1 MTAKRKRWAVWRDTT
16 MEAHH
21 DNPWIGAPERHWVY
35 RYAGHA
41 FPTHAEALAHADRM
55 ARTVEV
61 TLPRIGTKFT
71 YKQQTNPYYD
81 DITITK
87 ANSNNYQIRYAE
99 DIGTD
104 GRGID
109 MLANEL
115 KPVALALLAHHYK
128 NQPTPKNH
136 QNTTC

>member
-1 MTAKRKRWAVWRDTT
+1 MTTKRKRWKVWRDRT
-16 MEAHH
+16 MEAHGE
-21 DNPWIGAPERHWVY
+21 NPWIGAPRRNWLY
-35 RYAGHA
+35 RCAGHA

-61 TLPRIGTKFT
+61 TLPRIGSQFT
-71 YKQQTNPYYD
+71 HKQRVTPSYD

-99 DIGTD
+99 DMGAD

-109 MLANEL
+109 MLADEL
-115 KPVALALLAHHYK
+115 KTVALVLLAHHYR
-128 NQPTPKNH
+128 NQP
-136 QNTTC
+136 